1 MKYVAFLDVLGFR
14 SMVDRSTHEK
24 LARVYQNA
32 FITNATYS
40 LSNGKVIPVS
50 TASGEFVTADLSNP
64 LTSCLIVSDS
74 VILWTENASML
85 SFVNIF
91 STVGKILVSGF
102 YTGLPMGGGIAVGEL
117 STLSQAPSQT
127 GKVSIQSV
135 FGKALTHA
143 YEIESK
149 QEWAGCAISQDCI
162 DQYKSESGKYVGN
175 VPELATLDYLKSE
188 KTLVRYPVPMK
199 HNQSE
204 EMWVVNWAK
213 FNRDSISTDT
223 VSSAFTKHNKETD
236 NATVQTKI
244 RNTLAFLEHV
254 NA

>member
-1 MKYVAFLDVLGFR
+1 
-14 SMVDRSTHEK
+14 MVNRSTHEK
-24 LARVYQNA
+24 LVRVYQNL
-32 FITNATYS
+32 FITNAAYS
-40 LSNGKVIPVS
+40 LVNGKVVPVS
-50 TASGEFVTADLSNP
+50 TANGGFVTADLSNP

-102 YTGLPMGGGIAVGEL
+102 YSGLPMRGGIAEGEL

-135 FGKALTHA
+135 FGQALTHV
-143 YEIESK
+143 YDIESK
-149 QEWAGCAISQDCI
+149 QEWSGCAISQICI
-162 DQYKSESGKYVGN
+162 DQYRSESAKYGEN
-175 VPELATLDYLKSE
+175 VSELATLDYWESE
-188 KTLVRYPVPMK
+188 KILVRYPVPMK

-213 FNRDSISTDT
+213 FNRDWISADT

-236 NATVQTKI
+236 NPTVQAKI
-244 RNTLAFLEHV
+244 RNTLAFLEHINSPLAV
-254 NA
+254 P